1 MMETRVAGARDMGL
15 PPRSESHDTMRS
27 LTAIFVWFGSPL
39 AAEPLLTTQHI
50 DISLANGGNLE
61 ARWYNSDAN
70 VFYPAAAARAY
81 VDPVAGVA
89 PRPASSTWDFV
100 GVAAGEPFYRLPAGQ
115 NPRLLYL
122 GFGAEQATLNA
133 FQTWNPGDPGRN
145 VNTSQKWV
153 QVRLNAVRGP
163 GQFSIYS
170 VVSGTPRV
178 WMATSDGIAPS
189 NTADS
194 LYILEGGHTHYNF
207 AFTARG
213 DYEIDIGIH
222 AIQGGQPVST
232 TATLKFTTE
241 QRLEIQQLDSS
252 HVELKWPSLSLGF
265 GLQQNTSLDALGWT
279 PVTAPPTDDGEF
291 NRVILPLEPPA
302 RFFRL
307 AKP

>member
-1 MMETRVAGARDMGL
+1 MRVLFLISLLPDCRIAAG
-15 PPRSESHDTMRS
+15 
-27 LTAIFVWFGSPL
+27 
-39 AAEPLLTTQHI
+39 PLLTTQHI
-50 DISLANGGNLE
+50 DISLANGSNIE
-61 ARWYNSDAN
+61 ARWFDSDVNA
-70 VFYPAAAARAY
+70 FYPVAATKAY
-81 VDPVAGVA
+81 VDPVAGAA
-89 PRPASSTWDFV
+89 PRPTPSTWDFI

-133 FQTWNPGDPGRN
+133 FQAWNPGDPARN
-145 VNTSQKWV
+145 VNTTQKWL
-153 QVRLNAVRGP
+153 QVRLNAWRGP
-163 GQFSIYS
+163 GHFSIYS

-178 WMATSDGIAPS
+178 WMATADGIAPS

-194 LYILEGGHTHYNF
+194 LYIIEGGHTHYNF

-222 AIQGGQPVST
+222 AMQGGQPVST

-241 QRLEIQQLDSS
+241 QKVEIQRIASDQI
-252 HVELKWPSLSLGF
+252 ELKWPSLSLGF
-265 GLQQNTSLDALGWT
+265 SLQQNNGLSPSGWS
-279 PVTAPPTDDGEF
+279 PVATPPTDDGEF
-291 NRVILPLEPPA
+291 NRVTLPVEPPA